1 MKVMK
6 AVKKLKF
13 WSRKKKK
20 HKQASSSSQPH
31 QCSCEYSSF
40 VSAPLL
46 EPVVAV
52 EPTAPP
58 LSFWFDET
66 QGLYAPETSS
76 ASPWSTQFPQK
87 QEETIFE
94 IKPVSQVSD
103 LRIHQSYQQYMV
115 PNPSIGV
122 PIIVESA
129 PGKRSS
135 VGIFGCVIELSS
147 NVVRCFFPCFSH

>member
-20 HKQASSSSQPH
+20 YKQASSSSQPH
-31 QCSCEYSSF
+31 QCYCEYSSSA

-46 EPVVAV
+46 

-66 QGLYAPETSS
+66 QRLYAPETSS
-76 ASPWSTQFPQK
+76 ASPWSTPLPQK
-87 QEETIFE
+87 QEEAIVE
-94 IKPVSQVSD
+94 IKPLSQVSD
-103 LRIHQSYQQYMV
+103 LRINQSYQQYMV
-115 PNPSIGV
+115 PNPSVGV
-122 PIIVESA
+122 PIIVEAA
-129 PGKRSS
+129 PAKRSS

-147 NVVRCFFPCFSH
+147 NVVRCFFPCFSRH

>member
-31 QCSCEYSSF
+31 QSSA

-46 EPVVAV
+46 

-66 QGLYAPETSS
+66 QRLYAPETSS
-76 ASPWSTQFPQK
+76 ASPWNTPLPQK
-87 QEETIFE
+87 QEETIVE
-94 IKPVSQVSD
+94 IKPSSQVSD
-103 LRIHQSYQQYMV
+103 LRINQSYQQYMV
-115 PNPSIGV
+115 PNPSCHV
-122 PIIVESA
+122 PIIVEAA
-129 PGKRSS
+129 PAKRSS

-147 NVVRCFFPCFSH
+147 NVVRCFFPCFSRHQENYLRQ

>member
-31 QCSCEYSSF
+31 QCSCDSSS

-46 EPVVAV
+46 

-66 QGLYAPETSS
+66 QRLYAPETSS
-76 ASPWSTQFPQK
+76 ASPWNTELPQK
-87 QEETIFE
+87 QEETIVE
-94 IKPVSQVSD
+94 IKPLSQVSD

-115 PNPSIGV
+115 PNPSFAV
-122 PIIVESA
+122 PIIVEAA
-129 PGKRSS
+129 PAKRSS

-147 NVVRCFFPCFSH
+147 NAVRCFFPCFTH

>member
-31 QCSCEYSSF
+31 QCSCDYSSM
-40 VSAPLL
+40 SAPFL
-46 EPVVAV
+46 EPLVAI

-58 LSFWFDET
+58 LPFWFDET
-66 QGLYAPETSS
+66 QRLYPPETSS
-76 ASPWSTQFPQK
+76 ESSWNTQLPQK
-87 QEETIFE
+87 QEEAIVE
-94 IKPVSQVSD
+94 IKPLSQVSD
-103 LRIHQSYQQYMV
+103 LRIHKSYQQYMV
-115 PNPSIGV
+115 PNPSVGV
-122 PIIVESA
+122 PIIVEAA
-129 PGKRSS
+129 PAKRSS

-147 NVVRCFFPCFSH
+147 NVVRCFFPCFRH